1 MIHSAVNRCKIYQKL
16 HIKRKSIKL
25 YIESVHDIR
34 SQKLLW
40 PIHWSLLLGILQSE
54 MGFYRKKFSSKVLIL
69 YTVGNFIENW
79 TKSNQRVGS
88 ENGLVTSCSCL
99 KILEN
104 SILIPLCSWKCS
116 FCNKS
121 DCMQKNLL
129 TFYIKCIW
137 KKTNLRNLW
146 DLNV

>member
-1 MIHSAVNRCKIYQKL
+1 MKFYM
-16 HIKRKSIKL
+16 
-25 YIESVHDIR
+25 ESVHDIR

-40 PIHWSLLLGILQSE
+40 PIHWFLLLGILQTE
-54 MGFYRKKFSSKVLIL
+54 MGFYKKKFSSKVLIL

-79 TKSNQRVGS
+79 TKNNQRVGS
-88 ENGLVTSCSCL
+88 ENGLVTSYSCL

-104 SILIPLCSWKCS
+104 AILIPLCSWQC
-116 FCNKS
+116 FCCNKS

-137 KKTNLRNLW
+137 KKTNWRNLW
-146 DLNV
+146 DLKV